1 MIQAFENVLA
11 KQVVRNKLWNLIQKV
26 LVEAYA
32 TKFLLFCA
40 QITNLELSVG
50 EKINRFVCRSKHE
63 IREQVVVDPF
73 NKGGY

>member
-11 KQVVRNKLWNLIQKV
+11 KHVVWNKLWNLIQKV

-40 QITNLELSVG
+40 QITNLDLSVD
-50 EKINRFVCRSKHE
+50 EKSIALYVDQSMKYVSK
-63 IREQVVVDPF
+63 
-73 NKGGY
+73 